1 MKHNVSQKE
10 AAAILQKAAAA
21 FKKEERLRAKI
32 KEATLKKEQKQRAK
46 EQKKEQKQR
55 AKELKNAEKQPKKRR
70 TDVNHA
76 VVVCSFYLP
85 V

>member
-46 EQKKEQKQR
+46 E
-55 AKELKNAEKQPKKRR
+55 LKNAEKQPKKRR